1 MTKSKSIDHHKIS
14 GFSNIILNIILSFLS
29 LMCVAPLLLIIGIS
43 FTDEKTLILHGYN
56 LIPRKFS
63 TYAYQFIFETG
74 KQILRSY
81 GVTIFVT
88 VVGTIL
94 SVLTISMFAYVLSRN
109 DFKFRGFFSFLIF
122 FTMLFNGGLVST
134 YLIVVNVL
142 HLKDT
147 IWVMILPYM
156 VNAWWVLILRTYI
169 SSNIPVSLI
178 ESAKID
184 GAGEF
189 PIFFRIVF
197 PLALPGIITIALF
210 CTLQYWNDWWLAL
223 LYINNPDLAP
233 LSYLLYKIQTAM
245 QYLLQNSS
253 SMSGGYATDILSRM
267 PTESAR
273 MAMVVV
279 GVGPVIVL
287 FPFFQK
293 YLIKGLTVGAIK
305 G

>member
-1 MTKSKSIDHHKIS
+1 MGQVKKIDHHRVS
-14 GFSNIILNIILSFLS
+14 DFSNTILHIILAFLS
-29 LMCVAPLLLIIGIS
+29 ILCVFPLLLVVAIS
-43 FTDEKTLILHGYN
+43 VTDEKTLNLSGYN
-56 LIPRKFS
+56 LIPQKFS
-63 TYAYQFIFETG
+63 IYAYQYIFEAG
-74 KQILRSY
+74 QQIIKSY

-94 SVLTISMFAYVLSRN
+94 SMLIISMYAYVLSRS
-109 DFKFRGFFSFLIF
+109 DFKFRNFFSFFIF
-122 FTMLFNGGLVST
+122 FTMLFNGGMVST

-147 IWVMILPYM
+147 IWVLILPYL
-156 VNAWWVLILRTYI
+156 VNAWWVMILRTYI
-169 SSNIPVSLI
+169 SSSIPVSLI

-189 PIFFRIVF
+189 AIFFQIVF
-197 PLALPGIITIALF
+197 PLALPGIVTIALF
-210 CTLQYWNDWWLAL
+210 CILQYWNDWWLAL
-223 LYINNPDLAP
+223 LYINNQDLAP

-253 SMSGGYATDILSRM
+253 SMSGGYASDILSKM

-273 MAMVVV
+273 MAMVVI
-279 GVGPVIVL
+279 GVGPIVVI
-287 FPFFQK
+287 FPFLQK
-293 YLIKGLTVGAIK
+293 YLTKGLTVGALK